1 MRRVTGGGPKP
12 HEAREA
18 GRAET
23 NLSWLVKLRWGAI
36 AAESALVL
44 VVDRTTIALPIVQ
57 LFAVLAVVLA
67 SNVGLVVLLRAAR
80 GAPERIREQH
90 VGATLAFDVVALTVM
105 LAFTGGPL
113 NPFSSLYLV
122 YIALASAV
130 LGTRWIWTLVG
141 LSAASFAILYVDSMS
156 RELGAADHATHMRIH
171 LKGMWLS
178 FMVAALFIGYFVN
191 RVQRALSLRELEL
204 AQIRAQQA
212 RGEKLAALATLA
224 AGAAHELSTPLSTIA
239 VVAKELAVA
248 LQKARVDPALVEDA
262 SLIREEVARC
272 RTVLDQLAADAGG
285 SVGDEPAPI
294 PLDRLVALSCDGLAP
309 SPRIDAHVDERAATV
324 RVPVR
329 AVALA
334 MRGVIKNAQD
344 ASPAD
349 GEVVVRA
356 ATSGEQ
362 VRIEVRDRGA
372 GMDPATLAR
381 VGEPFFTTKEP
392 GRGMGLG
399 LFLTRSVLEH
409 LHGDLRIDSEPGR
422 GTTVVLSFPADV
434 LS

>member
-1 MRRVTGGGPKP
+1 MSRV
-12 HEAREA
+12 AD

-23 NLSWLVKLRWGAI
+23 NLTWLVKLRWGAI

-44 VVDRTTIALPIVQ
+44 IVDRTTVELPIGP

-67 SNVGLVVLLRAAR
+67 SNVGLVAFLRRAR
-80 GAPERIREQH
+80 GQQDRRPERIRDRH
-90 VGATLAFDVVALTVM
+90 VGFTLAFDVIALTTM

-141 LSAASFAILYVDSMS
+141 LSAAAFAILFVDSLS
-156 RELGAADHATHMRIH
+156 RDLGGADHATHMRIH
-171 LKGMWLS
+171 LKGMWLA
-178 FMVAALFIGYFVN
+178 FMVAALFIGYFVG
-191 RVQRALSLRELEL
+191 RVQRALSQREAEL
-204 AQIRAQQA
+204 AQVRAQQA
-212 RGEKLAALATLA
+212 RNEKLAALATLA
-224 AGAAHELSTPLSTIA
+224 AGAAHELATPLSTIA
-239 VVAKELAVA
+239 VVAKELEKA
-248 LQKARVDPALVEDA
+248 LQKARVDPAFVEDA

-285 SVGDEPAPI
+285 SVGDEPASI
-294 PLDRLVALSCDGLAP
+294 ALERLVALSCEGLAP
-309 SPRIDAHVDERAATV
+309 TPRIDTQVEPRADGEAAAI

-344 ASPAD
+344 ASPPD
-349 GEVVVRA
+349 GDVVVRA
-356 ATSGEQ
+356 HATGDV
-362 VRIEVRDRGA
+362 VRVEVRDRGE
-372 GMDPATLAR
+372 GMDAPTLAR
-381 VGEPFFTTKEP
+381 VGDPFFTTKEP

-409 LHGDLRIDSEPGR
+409 LHGELRIDSEPGR
-422 GTTVVLSFPADV
+422 GTVVTLSFPADV